1 MTMRFFATPQDAE
14 AAFYDALERAD
25 LDAMM
30 AIWAEDEEV
39 SCTHP
44 GGGRLTGFAAVREGW
59 RQVFLSE
66 SRASV
71 RVTDQ
76 LQRQGILLALHSAHE
91 HYSVPGEESP
101 RPPVVA
107 SSVYVRGAQGWH
119 LLSRHASA
127 APAAVGADSYAT
139 LH

>member
-39 SCTHP
+39 TCTHP
-44 GGGRLTGFAAVREGW
+44 GGERIAGFAAVRESW
-59 RQVFLSE
+59 RQIFASGP
-66 SRASV
+66 RASV
-71 RVTDQ
+71 RLSDAVR
-76 LQRQGILLALHSAHE
+76 RQGILLALSSVHE
-91 HYSVPGEESP
+91 HYSLPGEALP
-101 RPPVVA
+101 RPPVIA
-107 SSVYVRGAQGWH
+107 SNVYVRGAQGWH

-127 APAAVGADSYAT
+127 APAAVSADISAT